1 MWEGLLA
8 TDEGFASIGTT
19 LWSGLDAIGQ
29 YLYISTGDHP
39 IKPFHVLCKEY
50 FVILEKEFDLSLLV
64 FFNSYQCDIRICHF
78 QP

>member
-50 FVILEKEFDLSLLV
+50 FVILEKEFDLFFF